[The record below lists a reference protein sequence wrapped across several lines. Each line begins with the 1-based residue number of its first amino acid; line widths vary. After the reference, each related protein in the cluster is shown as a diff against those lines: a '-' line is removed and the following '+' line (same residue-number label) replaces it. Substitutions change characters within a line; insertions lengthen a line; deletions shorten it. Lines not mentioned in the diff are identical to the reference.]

1 MELLTD
7 REEAREAGH
16 VHYQGKICKRDHDG
30 IRYVVSNICV
40 ICMKDA
46 TKKHY
51 DKNPYVDRTPE
62 QKQKIVE
69 QTEKWRLTHLDDI
82 AEYQKEYHNTYA
94 KTEEG
99 IAARRAAS
107 QRYEAKLKLIRNQNE
122 SNT

>member
-16 VHYQGKICKRDHDG
+16 VHYQGSTCKRDHDG
-30 IRYVVSNICV
+30 VRYVVSNICV
-40 ICMKDA
+40 ICMKAA

-51 DKNPYVDRTPE
+51 DKNPYTEKTDE
-62 QKQKIVE
+62 QKQRVKNDCNA
-69 QTEKWRLTHLDDI
+69 WRRKNPGRFS
-82 AEYQKEYHNTYA
+82 EYQKEYHKTYT

-107 QRYEAKLKLIRNQNE
+107 QRYSAKLKNQK
-122 SNT
+122 